1 MLDKK
6 IEFFIATVETGSFSG
21 AARKLMLS
29 QSAVSQQINLLEE
42 ELAVK
47 LFDRSNYRP
56 RLTRAGEFYF
66 KKCQELVA
74 IYEKMN
80 YEVKLIDS
88 YSIRIG
94 ITGPF
99 ENHHIPFLVK
109 LFKEKYPQIEI
120 TIIKGSFQS
129 CKEWLNNNQIDV
141 AFAIENDFINE
152 PKITY
157 EVLLQHQ
164 I

>member
-66 KKCQELVA
+66 KNVRNL
-74 IYEKMN
+74 
-80 YEVKLIDS
+80 L
-88 YSIRIG
+88 
-94 ITGPF
+94 
-99 ENHHIPFLVK
+99 
-109 LFKEKYPQIEI
+109 LFMKK
-120 TIIKGSFQS
+120 
-129 CKEWLNNNQIDV
+129 
-141 AFAIENDFINE
+141 
-152 PKITY
+152 
-157 EVLLQHQ
+157 
-164 I
+164 

>member
-56 RLTRAGEFYF
+56 RLT
-66 KKCQELVA
+66 LS
-74 IYEKMN
+74 
-80 YEVKLIDS
+80 LI
-88 YSIRIG
+88 
-94 ITGPF
+94 
-99 ENHHIPFLVK
+99 HI
-109 LFKEKYPQIEI
+109 
-120 TIIKGSFQS
+120 S
-129 CKEWLNNNQIDV
+129 
-141 AFAIENDFINE
+141 E
-152 PKITY
+152 PTRP
-157 EVLLQHQ
+157 
-164 I
+164 

>member
-109 LFKEKYPQIEI
+109 
-120 TIIKGSFQS
+120 
-129 CKEWLNNNQIDV
+129 
-141 AFAIENDFINE
+141 
-152 PKITY
+152 
-157 EVLLQHQ
+157 
-164 I
+164 